1 MRTYKEP
8 KRIDKPRA
16 REPGIV
22 NPDYVN
28 RIAASYHQKN
38 NVIPDGSSNNETD
51 PSGTNHHCDNINSSK
66 DSEEGTSCTIQ
77 EEEEITPENE
87 AEDAEI
93 VHCNDAGKFKDLDNG
108 LEQEV
113 NPLSD
118 EEACHNEREME
129 REEKAVLSPLS
140 PPDCR
145 PDVVDQELNSEI
157 ISEKTDIP
165 AVSPQ
170 MNSNNSTTKKKKAT
184 KQKPK
189 PSEKS
194 DTKKSVKTKPTTN
207 KKKTSAKPSKSKDA
221 IHKEL
226 NGTKE
231 HKDDTD
237 VMDPVLLNQDP
248 SPPKKKKSNNKSL
261 PSKKSQKKLLK
272 SKKEV
277 ANENDVEEL
286 HNITDKDDLDTS
298 SKSDASSPRVSK
310 RTPKRNRKYHSEEE
324 TEWPVKED
332 SEPGKKK
339 DAVGKPPAGK
349 KPPIR
354 KRKLLF
360 EDDDIDEEE
369 EEEEG
374 EVAVAAPKD
383 VIVKK
388 PVNKKRKKIEDKAAT
403 ETKAET
409 VTETATESTVVEGT
423 GEAKPETVQKKAK
436 KARKKPAAKKPKTA
450 VNENIP
456 PTDTLTDGGKNVGN
470 DLGRTSQEDKVVA
483 PDHDCNE
490 LKGTEDNETTDT
502 KSKPTVCKKVETSD
516 IKKKKKTVKKR
527 KVTPPSEE
535 VNKNT
540 SATEEVGSSSLVNKA
555 SGETCDKPL
564 EVKPLE
570 VKKKTTKKKK
580 SIVQNKEST
589 NDEKKELVVKE
600 ETSEKEGDAAKEVKE
615 ENMESKGTEGSPQK
629 PIIPVVKR
637 PPVVITCQH
646 CGHISHSK
654 GANTRHLRKCVVS
667 ILKGEGPMSPTRAS
681 SSGME
686 SEIKTEGSAEN
697 GEDTQD
703 VKTTILLQNQEIKKI
718 ETGTA
723 GEAQYR
729 CQHCT
734 YATPKRAMLARH
746 MRTHGIYVCLRCT
759 FISDTHDSLKDHCH
773 REHKDR
779 TDFKLCRKCSRY
791 VKCTE
796 IPLEKHMEECLGP
809 VPFICHHC
817 SKEFK
822 YESSLKSHIIRHNP
836 DAPKRFHCEKC
847 SYESNYKANLKKHMA
862 NIHGEKVKHVRCV
875 HPDCEKMFY
884 TEDSMRRHLKW
895 HSEERPFKC
904 PNCDKRF
911 KTNTALRGH
920 KVIHDPSR
928 PFKCNINDCTK
939 DFRSKKHLKNHQE
952 EFHQI
957 ADKKFLCNQE
967 SCTFAFFKRSHLE
980 RHLITHTGER
990 KFGCRICGRAFRHAD
1005 NLKIHMRQHTNE
1017 KPVKCDLCDFACRQK
1032 SSLQYHLRKF
1042 HNIIPPSKEA
1052 SHHVVAIDGVRKPA
1066 SASVGSANGKDS
1078 NGTLLQDKKPLSPV
1092 NRSQNPMDLY
1102 EFKSDDEMD
1111 SDALLPLFQD
1121 KSLKSF
1127 RVNHVE
1133 KMENEKPAVME
1144 NKDLAQVSALDLPTG
1159 QEGVDLPTSQESV
1172 DLPTGEESVKDEQP
1186 KPEVAKKKVVRKK
1199 KKPKVVKQE
1208 VKEEEMKS
1216 NEEEHNLNVK
1226 EDHEE
1231 VGSSNGLV
1239 TSPSNI
1245 IGEDVSE
1252 VVTEIVKAKPKGK
1265 GKGKGKKKATPKGTS
1280 PKAAS
1285 PKGTSPK
1292 GTSPKGV
1299 SPKAASPKGSLPKSA
1314 SPKSVTPKSSTPKAS
1329 TPKSSSPKSN
1339 LPKAAISKAAASKA
1353 AKEKKAPIKKGRKV
1367 KAEIEEEL
1375 LAKTIAKQAPKR
1387 SPRTKAVTSK
1397 KSPGGRKKP
1406 KAKKK
1411 KKEPVVA
1418 EDLDETDEYR
1428 EDDDDEEVKE
1438 KVTLDLPSKDQTVEE
1453 SVDEANLKATAFVDV
1468 IKYVEEHSAGNL
1480 SEPDKPE
1487 QPPQEVVEDSLPVVE
1502 DLLPVVED
1510 FLPVVEDFLPVVED
1524 SAEKDIEDNGDEMI
1538 PEEKKLK
1545 EDEETVVAEPVTDPV
1560 VTVAEPLPE
1569 VPSKVDE
1576 ESDRMSSSID
1586 TDFEEELKPP
1596 PAPRPPPVIDS
1607 DEADIESGPEDIDTP
1622 GRDFES
1628 TPPKS
1633 VANSENIHS
1642 VQSHSGG
1649 EPRLDSDLGDSMSQ
1663 SYRRSESQPDSGS
1676 EIKRDQDPLDAL
1688 AVSIN
1693 KTEANDLPKQT
1704 PIADGVATPV
1714 VAGPANADF
1723 GGSQSE
1729 STMPEVDK
1737 EYLGQYLQQFD
1748 STARSEDE
1756 VSRLDRLDTT
1766 AERSIDIPSTPQD
1779 KELPPLNLSASAPP
1793 LNLTTTPEIPPEE
1806 IQPQPVQGTDMSNK
1820 RMEILECD
1828 RQHENHYQPSRSVSP
1843 LRPSE
1848 RIPDN
1853 VYDSL
1858 NAITSYIPTPT
1869 PTPTPTTRE
1878 PPVIRQTENIF
1889 PPVTASTSSTTTSSS
1904 SFMRF
1909 TENDALLQ
1917 RQRMTTPFLTQ
1928 SDPNALQNLHRM
1940 ADSALA
1946 SHSNSASSLLRRPT
1960 TVPPREDMFPGPT
1973 AVTAQTMARNPF
1985 NSWTGVTGQEVRPAH
2000 WSQTPYLQR
2009 DRPANSTSSPLFSKD
2024 NYLSGR
2030 EFMFDPSRRSV
2041 AERNMF
2047 PGLTQ
2052 STTRPELPHETF
2064 PMERFDFG
2072 YFGSHGYPTA
2082 PSLQEY
2088 TRTQCGTSQK
2098 TLEERYRQ
2106 SASGITDFSRAFPPT
2121 STSEMFSSMN
2131 MNTSFNLDKYMYNR
2145 EPIYHPQHMG
2155 DSTNSP
2161 FLPHGVA
2168 PQHTMFDREYPPRGF
2183 YQNSP
2188 YSFVNSMNDK
2198 QYAAAAAASAKLT
2211 HPTGSGVTQER
2222 DFVPRP
2228 NTGAAAAPDNQIQDP
2243 YRNPLLYNMMN
2254 RYTFE

>member
-8 KRIDKPRA
+8 KRIDKPRV

-38 NVIPDGSSNNETD
+38 NVIPDGSSNNDTD
-51 PSGTNHHCDNINSSK
+51 PSGTNHHCDDVSSPK
-66 DSEEGTSCTIQ
+66 SSEDSATCTIQ
-77 EEEEITPENE
+77 EELTPGTEKDE
-87 AEDAEI
+87 AEN
-93 VHCNDAGKFKDLDNG
+93 VQCKDLDNG
-108 LEQEV
+108 LGEGV
-113 NPLSD
+113 SPISDDNP
-118 EEACHNEREME
+118 CGNEIETE
-129 REEKAVLSPLS
+129 SVEKSVLSLPS
-140 PPDCR
+140 PPECR
-145 PDVVDQELNSEI
+145 SEI
-157 ISEKTDIP
+157 LDQVMNNVISEKTDIE
-165 AVSPQ
+165 VSSPH
-170 MNSNNSTTKKKKAT
+170 SNNTATKKRKT
-184 KQKPK
+184 TKPK
-189 PSEKS
+189 PKQSENS
-194 DTKKSVKTKPTTN
+194 DTKKSVKAT
-207 KKKTSAKPSKSKDA
+207 KKKSSPKTPKAKDLIHSELKDA
-221 IHKEL
+221 VHSEL
-226 NGTKE
+226 NGTDELKE
-231 HKDDTD
+231 DID
-237 VMDPVLLNQDP
+237 VTELITHDP
-248 SPPKKKKSNNKSL
+248 SPPKKKKSNKSL
-261 PSKKSQKKLLK
+261 PSKKTEKKTSK
-272 SKKEV
+272 SKEKV
-277 ANENDVEEL
+277 ADIENVIEDLNVTE
-286 HNITDKDDLDTS
+286 KDDLDTS
-298 SKSDASSPRVSK
+298 SRSDASSPRVSK

-324 TEWPVKED
+324 DDWPIKED
-332 SEPGKKK
+332 SESGKKK
-339 DAVGKPPAGK
+339 DNISKSPGSK
-349 KPPIR
+349 KSPIR
-354 KRKLLF
+354 KRKLPF
-360 EDDDIDEEE
+360 EDDEIEEE
-369 EEEEG
+369 EEVMAAASPEE
-374 EVAVAAPKD
+374 

-388 PVNKKRKKIEDKAAT
+388 PVKKKRKKKPEEQTKSDEGTIGEKDTAMDSSVVED
-403 ETKAET
+403 AET
-409 VTETATESTVVEGT
+409 
-423 GEAKPETVQKKAK
+423 KPETVQKKVKKPKK
-436 KARKKPAAKKPKTA
+436 KAAAKSPKTA

-456 PTDTLTDGGKNVGN
+456 PMDIANGVNNVNNGL
-470 DLGRTSQEDKVVA
+470 DKTSQESKVLA
-483 PDHDCNE
+483 TDPDGIEPNSSE
-490 LKGTEDNETTDT
+490 NRESVDT
-502 KSKPTVCKKVETSD
+502 KSNTIVNKKVDTPD
-516 IKKKKKTVKKR
+516 VKKKKKVAKKT
-527 KVTPPSEE
+527 KVTPAGELKTFTDVKDEE
-535 VNKNT
+535 
-540 SATEEVGSSSLVNKA
+540 GSSSEVKK
-555 SGETCDKPL
+555 ETNQEACDKPD
-564 EVKPLE
+564 VNPSE
-570 VKKKTTKKKK
+570 VKKKTPKKKK
-580 SIVQNKEST
+580 NTVKNQEIKNQESVS
-589 NDEKKELVVKE
+589 DEKKDVDIKE
-600 ETSEKEGDAAKEVKE
+600 ESLEKVEDSAKEAKE
-615 ENMESKGTEGSPQK
+615 ENEETEKADGNSQLPA
-629 PIIPVVKR
+629 IPVVKR

-646 CGHISHSK
+646 CGHVSHSK

-681 SSGME
+681 SSGIE
-686 SEIKTEGSAEN
+686 SGDKTNGPAEN
-697 GEDTQD
+697 GEDIKD
-703 VKTTILLQNQEIKKI
+703 VKTTMLLQNQEIKKI

-723 GEAQYR
+723 GEAQYK
-729 CQHCT
+729 CQHCS

-796 IPLEKHMEECLGP
+796 VTLEKHMEECAGP
-809 VPFICHHC
+809 VPFICTHC

-957 ADKKFLCNQE
+957 ADKKFMCSQE
-967 SCTFAFFKRSHLE
+967 ACTFAFFKRSHLE

-1052 SHHVVAIDGVRKPA
+1052 SNHAVAIDGVRKPA
-1066 SASVGSANGKDS
+1066 SATVVSSASGQDS
-1078 NGTLLQDKKPLSPV
+1078 NGSQLQDKKPLSPI

-1127 RVNHVE
+1127 RVNSVDKSE
-1133 KMENEKPAVME
+1133 NQKPVVMEDNDPEQDAPLDVPTDQENEEKPGSQE
-1144 NKDLAQVSALDLPTG
+1144 SHDDNLPTG
-1159 QEGVDLPTSQESV
+1159 QDNVK
-1172 DLPTGEESVKDEQP
+1172 EEQKKPETTKKKAVKKKKKAKVVKENE
-1186 KPEVAKKKVVRKK
+1186 KVEEEVAKSTEEIQDSNVKDDAETEEVIGPADVADDMSETVTE
-1199 KKPKVVKQE
+1199 VVK
-1208 VKEEEMKS
+1208 
-1216 NEEEHNLNVK
+1216 
-1226 EDHEE
+1226 
-1231 VGSSNGLV
+1231 
-1239 TSPSNI
+1239 P
-1245 IGEDVSE
+1245 
-1252 VVTEIVKAKPKGK
+1252 KPKGK
-1265 GKGKGKKKATPKGTS
+1265 GKGKKKSIPKGTS
-1280 PKAAS
+1280 PKAAAS
-1285 PKGTSPK
+1285 KGTPPKATSPK
-1292 GTSPKGV
+1292 GTKTNS
-1299 SPKAASPKGSLPKSA
+1299 PKSA
-1314 SPKSVTPKSSTPKAS
+1314 TPKSSTPKAS
-1329 TPKSSSPKSN
+1329 TPKSSTPKS
-1339 LPKAAISKAAASKA
+1339 PKAAVSKAAASKA
-1353 AKEKKAPIKKGRKV
+1353 AKGKKTPAAKKGRKAKV
-1367 KAEIEEEL
+1367 EPEDEPPAIAET
-1375 LAKTIAKQAPKR
+1375 KPAPKR
-1387 SPRTKAVTSK
+1387 SPRTKAAASK
-1397 KSPGGRKKP
+1397 KGPGGRKKP

-1411 KKEPVVA
+1411 KKEPEVA

-1428 EDDDDEEVKE
+1428 EDDDEEEEKE
-1438 KVTLDLPSKDQTVEE
+1438 KTSFDLSYKDNSKEVEDIGRE
-1453 SVDEANLKATAFVDV
+1453 EDLGDPAFVDV
-1468 IKYVEEHSAGNL
+1468 IKYVEEHSML
-1480 SEPDKPE
+1480 SESDKQE
-1487 QPPQEVVEDSLPVVE
+1487 QPPPKEADEESLPAVE
-1502 DLLPVVED
+1502 ESD
-1510 FLPVVEDFLPVVED
+1510 
-1524 SAEKDIEDNGDEMI
+1524 EK
-1538 PEEKKLK
+1538 PEEDVEENALDVTATEKSSK
-1545 EDEETVVAEPVTDPV
+1545 EEEEIVTETVTDPAV
-1560 VTVAEPLPE
+1560 AVTEPLSDIQ
-1569 VPSKVDE
+1569 SKVDE
-1576 ESDRMSSSID
+1576 ESDRMSSGID

-1596 PAPRPPPVIDS
+1596 PAPRPPPVVDS

-1649 EPRLDSDLGDSMSQ
+1649 EPRLESDFGDNISQ
-1663 SYRRSESQPDSGS
+1663 PLSQPYRRSESQPDSGS
-1676 EIKRDQDPLDAL
+1676 EVKRDCDPLNAL
-1688 AVSIN
+1688 TVGIS
-1693 KTEANDLPKQT
+1693 KTEPDDLSKQA
-1704 PIADGVATPV
+1704 PLADGVAPSV
-1714 VAGPANADF
+1714 VAAPTTGDF

-1748 STARSEDE
+1748 STTRSEDE

-1766 AERSIDIPSTPQD
+1766 ADRAIDIPPTPQD
-1779 KELPPLNLSASAPP
+1779 KDLPPLNLSATAPP
-1793 LNLTTTPEIPPEE
+1793 LNLTTTPEIPSEE
-1806 IQPQPVQGTDMSNK
+1806 IPSQPVQGTDMSNK

-1858 NAITSYIPTPT
+1858 SAITSYIPTQT
-1869 PTPTPTTRE
+1869 PTPSTRE
-1878 PPVIRQTENIF
+1878 TPVIRQTENIF
-1889 PPVTASTSSTTTSSS
+1889 PPVTASTSTTSTSS

-1917 RQRMTTPFLTQ
+1917 RQRMTTPFLAQ

-1973 AVTAQTMARNPF
+1973 AQTMARNPF
-1985 NSWTGVTGQEVRPAH
+1985 NSWAGVAGQEVRPAH

-2024 NYLSGR
+2024 NYL
-2030 EFMFDPSRRSV
+2030 MFDHSRRSV

-2052 STTRPELPHETF
+2052 STTRPEIPHETF

-2088 TRTQCGTSQK
+2088 TRTQCGTTQK
-2098 TLEERYRQ
+2098 TLEEQYRRT
-2106 SASGITDFSRAFPPT
+2106 ASGITDFPRAFPQT
-2121 STSEMFSSMN
+2121 STSEMFSSIN

-2168 PQHTMFDREYPPRGF
+2168 PQHTMFDRDYPPRGF

>member
-8 KRIDKPRA
+8 KRIDKPRV

-38 NVIPDGSSNNETD
+38 NVIPDGSSNNEMD
-51 PSGTNHHCDNINSSK
+51 PSGTNHHCDDISSPK
-66 DSEEGTSCTIQ
+66 GSDDGATCAMQ
-77 EEEEITPENE
+77 EEEITHGPDVEE
-87 AEDAEI
+87 AEN
-93 VHCNDAGKFKDLDNG
+93 VHCKELNKCKDLGNCLG
-108 LEQEV
+108 QEV
-113 NPLSD
+113 SPLGD
-118 EEACHNEREME
+118 EEACDKEREMLT
-129 REEKAVLSPLS
+129 EEKTVLSPIP
-140 PPDCR
+140 PPDCKTE
-145 PDVVDQELNSEI
+145 DVEQSVNNVI
-157 ISEKTDIP
+157 VSEKADIP
-165 AVSPQ
+165 ATSTQ
-170 MNSNNSTTKKKKAT
+170 INSNNTTKKKKTA
-184 KQKPK
+184 KPK
-189 PSEKS
+189 TPKPENS
-194 DTKKSVKTKPTTN
+194 DTKKPVKSKPGTT
-207 KKKTSAKPSKSKDA
+207 KKKTSPKLSKSKDT
-221 IHKEL
+221 IHSEL
-226 NGTKE
+226 NGTDELKE
-231 HKDDTD
+231 EIDS
-237 VMDPVLLNQDP
+237 MEPAVLDP
-248 SPPKKKKSNNKSL
+248 SPPKKKKSINKSL
-261 PSKKSQKKLLK
+261 PSKKSQKKSSK
-272 SKKEV
+272 SKV
-277 ANENDVEEL
+277 AIENNVEEL
-286 HNITDKDDLDTS
+286 HNDVDNDDLDTS

-310 RTPKRNRKYHSEEE
+310 RTPKKNRKYHSEEE
-324 TEWPVKED
+324 NDWPVKED
-332 SEPGKKK
+332 SESGKKK
-339 DAVGKPPAGK
+339 DVVGKPSVMK
-349 KPPIR
+349 KSPIR

-360 EDDDIDEEE
+360 EDDDIEEE
-369 EEEEG
+369 ENVEAVEPVPEE
-374 EVAVAAPKD
+374 

-388 PVNKKRKKIEDKAAT
+388 PVKKKRKKAEGKTT
-403 ETKAET
+403 EAKAEM
-409 VTETATESTVVEGT
+409 TADSLTESTKESIVVEG
-423 GEAKPETVQKKAK
+423 GAEDAKSETVQKKGK
-436 KARKKPAAKKPKTA
+436 KPRKKPAAKKPKTA

-456 PTDTLTDGGKNVGN
+456 PTDIANGGNNVSN
-470 DLGRTSQEDKVVA
+470 CLDRISQEDRVLATDNDSIEQK
-483 PDHDCNE
+483 N
-490 LKGTEDNETTDT
+490 TEDGESMDS
-502 KSKPTVCKKVETSD
+502 KSNPPVCKKETSD
-516 IKKKKKTVKKR
+516 VKKKKKAIKKP
-527 KVTPPSEE
+527 KITLKEE
-535 VNKNT
+535 LEKNT
-540 SATEEVGSSSLVNKA
+540 DVTTEECSSSVVKNET
-555 SGETCDKPL
+555 SGEIQDKPTD
-564 EVKPLE
+564 VKPVE
-570 VKKKTTKKKK
+570 VKKKATKKKK
-580 SIVQNKEST
+580 SIIQNQESGH
-589 NDEKKELVVKE
+589 DDKKDLDGKKEISEKVEKE
-600 ETSEKEGDAAKEVKE
+600 EDSLKEVKE
-615 ENMESKGTEGSPQK
+615 ENKETDAAESSSQLPA
-629 PIIPVVKR
+629 IPVVKR

-646 CGHISHSK
+646 CGHVSHSK

-681 SSGME
+681 SSGVE
-686 SEIKTEGSAEN
+686 SENKTNGPAEN
-697 GEDTQD
+697 EENIKD
-703 VKTTILLQNQEIKKI
+703 VKATMLLQNQEIKKI

-796 IPLEKHMEECLGP
+796 VTLEKHMEECAGP
-809 VPFICHHC
+809 VPFICTHC

-957 ADKKFLCNQE
+957 ADKKFMCSQE
-967 SCTFAFFKRSHLE
+967 ACTFAFFKRSHLE

-1052 SHHVVAIDGVRKPA
+1052 SNHVVAIDGVRKPA
-1066 SASVGSANGKDS
+1066 SATVGSATGTDS
-1078 NGTLLQDKKPLSPV
+1078 NGSQQPEKKPLSPV

-1127 RVNHVE
+1127 RVNNVD
-1133 KMENEKPAVME
+1133 KSENEKPVVTE
-1144 NKDLAQVSALDLPTG
+1144 NKDMDKDTSPDLPK
-1159 QEGVDLPTSQESV
+1159 SQESGIDV
-1172 DLPTGEESVKDEQP
+1172 PVVQESFDQPTDQENIDLTAGKESTKDEQQ
-1186 KPEVAKKKVVRKK
+1186 KPETEKKKVVKRK
-1199 KKPKVVKQE
+1199 KKPKVVKVE
-1208 VKEEEMKS
+1208 EKEEEEEVKS
-1216 NEEEHNLNVK
+1216 KEEHKMKV
-1226 EDHEE
+1226 ETEE
-1231 VGSSNGLV
+1231 VGSSSSIVPG
-1239 TSPSNI
+1239 PSDVVA
-1245 IGEDVSE
+1245 EDVSE
-1252 VVTEIVKAKPKGK
+1252 DVTEVMKAKPKGK
-1265 GKGKGKKKATPKGTS
+1265 TKGKKKYTPKGTS

-1292 GTSPKGV
+1292 AVTPKGTKSTSPK
-1299 SPKAASPKGSLPKSA
+1299 LT
-1314 SPKSVTPKSSTPKAS
+1314 TPKSSTPKAS
-1329 TPKSSSPKSN
+1329 TPKSNTPKS
-1339 LPKAAISKAAASKA
+1339 PKAAVSKAAVSKA
-1353 AKEKKAPIKKGRKV
+1353 AKGKKAPASKKGRKAKV
-1367 KAEIEEEL
+1367 EQEEEL
-1375 LAKTIAKQAPKR
+1375 PAKSETKPAPKR
-1387 SPRTKAVTSK
+1387 SPRTKAAASK
-1397 KSPGGRKKP
+1397 KSPGSRKKP

-1428 EDDDDEEVKE
+1428 EDDDEGEEKE
-1438 KVTLDLPSKDQTVEE
+1438 KDSFDLPCRDQDKVIEE
-1453 SVDEANLKATAFVDV
+1453 SKEVTDLGDPAFVDV
-1468 IKYVEEHSAGNL
+1468 IKYVEEHGMGNV
-1480 SEPDKPE
+1480 SESEKPE
-1487 QPPQEVVEDSLPVVE
+1487 QPAQEVDEDLVPEKSEEKVEEEDIGEDSVDMTPAEKQSKEEEEVTETVL
-1502 DLLPVVED
+1502 
-1510 FLPVVEDFLPVVED
+1510 D
-1524 SAEKDIEDNGDEMI
+1524 SAV
-1538 PEEKKLK
+1538 P
-1545 EDEETVVAEPVTDPV
+1545 
-1560 VTVAEPLPE
+1560 VAEPLSD
-1569 VPSKVDE
+1569 VQSKVDE
-1576 ESDRMSSSID
+1576 DSDRISSGID

-1596 PAPRPPPVIDS
+1596 PAPRPPPVVDS
-1607 DEADIESGPEDIDTP
+1607 DEGDIESGPEDIDTP

-1649 EPRLDSDLGDSMSQ
+1649 EPRLESDFGDNISQ
-1663 SYRRSESQPDSGS
+1663 PYRRSESQADSGT
-1676 EIKRDQDPLDAL
+1676 EVKRDHDALDAL
-1688 AVSIN
+1688 AVTIS
-1693 KTEANDLPKQT
+1693 KTEPDDLSKQT
-1704 PIADGVATPV
+1704 ALAEGVATSV
-1714 VAGPANADF
+1714 VTGPANGDF

-1766 AERSIDIPSTPQD
+1766 GDRAIDIPSTPQD
-1779 KELPPLNLSASAPP
+1779 KDLPPLNLSATAPP

-1806 IQPQPVQGTDMSNK
+1806 IQSQPVQGTDMSNK

-1858 NAITSYIPTPT
+1858 SAITSYMPTPT
-1869 PTPTPTTRE
+1869 PTPSTRE
-1878 PPVIRQTENIF
+1878 TPVIRQTENIF
-1889 PPVTASTSSTTTSSS
+1889 PPVSASTSTTTTSSS

-1909 TENDALLQ
+1909 AENDALLQ
-1917 RQRMTTPFLTQ
+1917 RQRMTTPFLAQ

-1946 SHSNSASSLLRRPT
+1946 SHSNSASLLRRPT
-1960 TVPPREDMFPGPT
+1960 TVPPREDMFPGPA

-1985 NSWTGVTGQEVRPAH
+1985 NSWAGVAGQEVRPAH
-2000 WSQTPYLQR
+2000 WSQPPYLQR
-2009 DRPANSTSSPLFSKD
+2009 DRPANSTSSPLFTKD

-2082 PSLQEY
+2082 PALQEY

-2098 TLEERYRQ
+2098 SLEERYRQ
-2106 SASGITDFSRAFPPT
+2106 TASGITDFSRAFPQT
-2121 STSEMFSSMN
+2121 STSEMFSSIN

-2168 PQHTMFDREYPPRGF
+2168 PQHTMFDRDYPPRGF

-2211 HPTGSGVTQER
+2211 HPTGSGVTQDR

-2254 RYTFE
+2254 RYSFE